1 MEEDGAEE
9 GALQQAAWEVY
20 GVAPSDFVTTRTRWV
35 KELRSRKQR
44 EAAKSVAA
52 LRKPSVSAA
61 AINALVRAQDQAAD
75 HLRDVGTR
83 MRHAQ
88 SALDAEGLAAL
99 RGERDEVLRN
109 WVAAAGTHASG
120 PLTAAVE
127 SEVRDTAVAALADG
141 AAAEVVMSGMLTRAL
156 SYSGFGEVDVSDAVA
171 RTSTGV
177 VLTRIEGGGESV
189 APEREDDEIE
199 DLEDQAGA
207 PEPDEDDEAE
217 GLEDQAGGPEPDEDS
232 ASAPETDEDESDGL
246 QGPALAQLE
255 TSLAQAEQQ
264 VKATRRARRAAL
276 EEMETAVARAE
287 EAEEAMTQARE
298 LLARAEKAANAARTA
313 KDEARAALTAADT
326 ALAEARTSRDDARTA
341 LEEAEDAD

>member
-9 GALQQAAWEVY
+9 AALQQAAWEVY

-75 HLRDVGTR
+75 HLREVGTR

-177 VLTRIEGGGESV
+177 VLTRIEGGGATEETETLE
-189 APEREDDEIE
+189 PEDVDEAAEDEPGLTAGGALA
-199 DLEDQAGA
+199 DLEEALA
-207 PEPDEDDEAE
+207 EAE
-217 GLEDQAGGPEPDEDS
+217 NRVTS
-232 ASAPETDEDESDGL
+232 A
-246 QGPALAQLE
+246 
-255 TSLAQAEQQ
+255 
-264 VKATRRARRAAL
+264 RRARRTALDAAG
-276 EEMETAVARAE
+276 TAATRTE
-287 EAEEAMTQARE
+287 EAEEALTRARD
-298 LLARAEKAANAARTA
+298 LLARAE
-313 KDEARAALTAADT
+313 DEAERAVTAEEQAQASLSDADA
-326 ALAEARTSRDDARTA
+326 ALAEARDLRDQARAA
-341 LEEAEDAD
+341 LEEAEDAG